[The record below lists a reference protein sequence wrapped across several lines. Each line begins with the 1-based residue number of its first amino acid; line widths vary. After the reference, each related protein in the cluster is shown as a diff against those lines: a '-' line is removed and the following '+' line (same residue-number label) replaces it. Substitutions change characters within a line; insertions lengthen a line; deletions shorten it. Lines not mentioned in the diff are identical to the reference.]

1 MRNTLLVILGP
12 TASGKTDLSIE
23 IASHFETEIISSD
36 SRQFYLEMKVGTS
49 VPDDEQLR
57 RIKHHFIR
65 FISIKDYYNAFLY
78 ERDVLNILPSLFE
91 KYPAVIMCGGSGLYI
106 DAVCKGMDYIPDVD
120 PTVREKYNKL
130 FREEGIEG
138 LRIALK
144 IMDPDYYRIVDLK
157 NPRRIIRAL
166 EICET
171 AGRPYSSFLRK
182 ESPRRDFRIIK
193 IGLERPRDEL
203 YRRINERVDL
213 MMAGGL
219 EEEAMSL
226 NGFRHL
232 NALQTVG
239 YRELFDYFDGK
250 IDLASAINL
259 IKQNT
264 RRYAKRQITWWAKEK
279 DIKWFHPD
287 AKEEIIKF
295 LEDELDREY

>member
-1 MRNTLLVILGP
+1 
-12 TASGKTDLSIE
+12 
-23 IASHFETEIISSD
+23 
-36 SRQFYLEMKVGTS
+36 MKVGTS

-171 AGRPYSSFLRK
+171 AGRPYSSFLKK
-182 ESPRRDFRIIK
+182 ELPGREFRIIK
-193 IGLERPRDEL
+193 VGLERPRDEL
-203 YRRINERVDL
+203 YRRINERVDR

-219 EEEAMSL
+219 EEEARSL

>member
-36 SRQFYLEMKVGTS
+36 SRQFYREMKVGTS

-171 AGRPYSSFLRK
+171 AGRPYSSFLKK
-182 ESPRRDFRIIK
+182 ELPGREFRIIK
-193 IGLERPRDEL
+193 VGLERPRDEL
-203 YRRINERVDL
+203 YRRINERVDR

-219 EEEAMSL
+219 EEEARSL